1 MRVFKKPKS
10 EGGEMIS
17 PDLAIKILLLV
28 PSVIFFFYSAVYL
41 MLFELNVQPK
51 LSKFYRNTS
60 LVLAGGGIL
69 LLAIYLM
76 I

>member
-1 MRVFKKPKS
+1 
-10 EGGEMIS
+10 MIS

-28 PSVIFFFYSAVYL
+28 PSVIFFFYSVVYL

-60 LVLAGGGIL
+60 LVLAGGGAIL
-69 LLAIYLM
+69 ITLYM
-76 I
+76 II

>member
-1 MRVFKKPKS
+1 MV
-10 EGGEMIS
+10 S
-17 PDLAIKILLLV
+17 PALAIKILLLV
-28 PSVIFFFYSAVYL
+28 PAVIFLFYSAVYL
-41 MLFELNVQPK
+41 LLFELNVQPK

-69 LLAIYLM
+69 LLAMYLL